1 MDVRVRYAPSPTGL
15 QHIGGVRTALFNY
28 FFAKS
33 QGGTFILRVEDTDQG
48 RSTDEALQDLYD
60 TLQWLGVKWDE
71 GPIVGGPY
79 GPYIQSERF
88 AIYQEYARQL
98 VESGKAY
105 PCYCSEER
113 LEQVRQ
119 QQVAAKAQEQGYD
132 RHCRNLDADQK
143 AAYERQGLRP
153 VIRLKVPLEGSTT
166 FHDVLMGDITRKN
179 RDVNPD
185 PVLLKSDGFP
195 TYHLA
200 NVIDDHLMGIT
211 HIMRAQEWI
220 PSGPLHILLYEAFGW
235 KAPLYCHLPMVMG
248 KDGQKLSK
256 RHGST
261 SVREFKEK
269 GYLPEALMNY
279 VSMVGWSYDGVK
291 EFFSKEELERLF
303 VLEKINKA
311 PGVFDY
317 KKLDWYNGMYIRAKS
332 DAELVALITP
342 YLVRSSLVADPPTEA
357 QHATILALVPVVK
370 ERLKVLSDVVDMTR
384 FVFADIPAP
393 SVEELLPKNQ
403 DVATTLA
410 ALQKAVAVISD
421 MGRRSDEELEQE
433 MASIAQSMGIKING
447 IFMPVRMAV
456 TGSTVSPPLFDSIR
470 LLGFEHAMVRLERA
484 VAILTREMGK

>member
-1 MDVRVRYAPSPTGL
+1 
-15 QHIGGVRTALFNY
+15 
-28 FFAKS
+28 
-33 QGGTFILRVEDTDQG
+33 
-48 RSTDEALQDLYD
+48 
-60 TLQWLGVKWDE
+60 
-71 GPIVGGPY
+71 
-79 GPYIQSERF
+79 
-88 AIYQEYARQL
+88 
-98 VESGKAY
+98 
-105 PCYCSEER
+105 
-113 LEQVRQ
+113 
-119 QQVAAKAQEQGYD
+119 
-132 RHCRNLDADQK
+132 
-143 AAYERQGLRP
+143 
-153 VIRLKVPLEGSTT
+153 
-166 FHDVLMGDITRKN
+166 
-179 RDVNPD
+179 
-185 PVLLKSDGFP
+185 
-195 TYHLA
+195 
-200 NVIDDHLMGIT
+200 
-211 HIMRAQEWI
+211 
-220 PSGPLHILLYEAFGW
+220 
-235 KAPLYCHLPMVMG
+235 
-248 KDGQKLSK
+248 
-256 RHGST
+256 
-261 SVREFKEK
+261 
-269 GYLPEALMNY
+269 MNY

-317 KKLDWYNGMYIRAKS
+317 KKLYWYNGMYIRAKS